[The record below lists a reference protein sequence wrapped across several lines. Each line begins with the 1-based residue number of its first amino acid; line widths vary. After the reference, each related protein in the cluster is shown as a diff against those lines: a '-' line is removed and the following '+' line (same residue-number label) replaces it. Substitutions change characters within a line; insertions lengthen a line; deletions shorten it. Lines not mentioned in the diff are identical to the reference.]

1 MTGELS
7 AQPWIGIDEET
18 ERLYR
23 VALTIHGRVE
33 AAVLARAGGVSD
45 EVAQAALDRLQEL
58 GFLTSYGVL
67 TPSTALR
74 VLHHRRVSERQTQ
87 LAELEAAAG
96 ILDDLSSGF
105 VAAAPELLTAQGI
118 ELVVGVEEVG
128 RRASALI
135 SSARTEL
142 MVLNAPPYAQ
152 NVLPPY
158 AEQPQGPPAAE
169 SDTGLAVR
177 RGVRVRNVMA
187 PEGLDLPGRMASVSE
202 LADLGMGVRVRADL
216 PTKLMIA
223 DRTTAMLPPSSVAD
237 PLESALII
245 HDGLLANALVPL
257 FEATWDTALPLA
269 AVQGSIAHADRDLTS
284 GPLEPPTAAERAL
297 LTLLASGLKDE
308 VIARQLDVH
317 VHTARRRITAL
328 LAKLGAS
335 TRFQAGVQAGRQG
348 WLE

>member
-1 MTGELS
+1 VTHRLS
-7 AQPWIGIDEET
+7 AQPWIGIDEDT

-23 VALTIHGRVE
+23 VALSLSGLLT
-33 AAVLARAGGVSD
+33 APALATAGGVPE
-45 EVAQAALDRLQEL
+45 EVARAAIERLRRLGFVTSAGVLAPSAALR
-58 GFLTSYGVL
+58 
-67 TPSTALR
+67 A
-74 VLHHRRVSERQTQ
+74 LHHRRIAERQEQ
-87 LAELEAAAG
+87 LAELETAAS
-96 ILDDLSSGF
+96 IIDELSAGF
-105 VAAAPELLTAQGI
+105 VSAAPELLAVAGI

-135 SSARTEL
+135 ASSRTEL

-158 AEQPQGPPAAE
+158 AELPKGPPAAE
-169 SDTGLAVR
+169 SETGQAVL

-187 PEGLDLPGRMASVSE
+187 PEGLDLPGRMAAVSE

-269 AVQGSIAHADRDLTS
+269 AVQGNPDGSPDPL
-284 GPLEPPTAAERAL
+284 GPPSAEERAL

-317 VHTARRRITAL
+317 VHTARRRISGL

-335 TRFQAGVQAGRQG
+335 TRFQAGVQAGRRG

>member
-18 ERLYR
+18 ERLYQ
-23 VALTIHGRVE
+23 VALTVRGPLEVAALASAGRVSE
-33 AAVLARAGGVSD
+33 DAARAAI
-45 EVAQAALDRLQEL
+45 ERLREL

-74 VLHHRRVSERQTQ
+74 ALHHRRVSERQTE
-87 LAELEAAAG
+87 LAELETAAG
-96 ILDDLSSGF
+96 VLDELASGF
-105 VAAAPELLTAQGI
+105 VTAAPEVLAAHGI
-118 ELVVGVEEVG
+118 ELVLGVEEVG
-128 RRASALI
+128 RRANALI
-135 SSARTEL
+135 ASARTEL

-152 NVLPPY
+152 NALPPY
-158 AEQPQGPPAAE
+158 DELPKGPPAAE
-169 SDTGLAVR
+169 SETGLAVL

-202 LADLGMGVRVRADL
+202 LAELGMGVRVRADV

-223 DRTTAMLPPSSVAD
+223 DRATAMLPPSAVAD
-237 PLESALII
+237 PLKSALII
-245 HDGLLANALVPL
+245 YDGLLANALVPL

-269 AVQGSIAHADRDLTS
+269 AMQGDADGSADPL
-284 GPLEPPTAAERAL
+284 GPPSAEERAL

-328 LAKLGAS
+328 LTKLGAS
-335 TRFQAGVQAGRQG
+335 TRFQDRKSVV
-348 WLE
+348 

>member
-23 VALTIHGRVE
+23 VALSVHGPLEADALAKAGAVSEE
-33 AAVLARAGGVSD
+33 AARAAIG
-45 EVAQAALDRLQEL
+45 RLREL
-58 GFLTSYGVL
+58 GFMTSYGVL
-67 TPSTALR
+67 APYAALR
-74 VLHHRRVSERQTQ
+74 VLHHRKVSERQAQ
-87 LAELEAAAG
+87 LAELETAASM
-96 ILDDLSSGF
+96 IDDLSAGF
-105 VAAAPELLTAQGI
+105 VSAAPEVVAVQGI

-128 RRASALI
+128 RRAGALI
-135 SSARTEL
+135 ASARTEL

-152 NVLPPY
+152 NALPPY
-158 AEQPQGPPAAE
+158 DELPKGPPAAE
-169 SDTGLAVR
+169 SETGLAVQ
-177 RGVRVRNVMA
+177 RGVHVRNVMA
-187 PEGLDLPGRMASVSE
+187 PESLDLPGRMPAVSE
-202 LADLGMGVRVRADL
+202 LADMGMGVRIRADL

-269 AVQGSIAHADRDLTS
+269 AVQGNADVSTDPS
-284 GPLEPPTAAERAL
+284 GPPSAEERAL

-308 VIARQLDVH
+308 AIARQLDVH

-335 TRFQAGVQAGRQG
+335 TRFQAGVQAGRRG